1 MHRRPLASAEM
12 DSMVY
17 FVCTSGSYR
26 PMRSNGD
33 GNHGCCGPIS
43 ELAGRETR
51 SFVVRVATEDV
62 PYSRLLN
69 SSSVRSLE
77 VTG

>member
-1 MHRRPLASAEM
+1 MHRCRLVSAEM
-12 DSMVY
+12 VSMMY
-17 FVCTSGSYR
+17 FVRASSSYR

-33 GNHGCCGPIS
+33 NNHGCCGTIS
-43 ELAGRETR
+43 ELAGRGTR
-51 SFVVRVATEDV
+51 SFVVRVVTEDV

-77 VTG
+77 VAG